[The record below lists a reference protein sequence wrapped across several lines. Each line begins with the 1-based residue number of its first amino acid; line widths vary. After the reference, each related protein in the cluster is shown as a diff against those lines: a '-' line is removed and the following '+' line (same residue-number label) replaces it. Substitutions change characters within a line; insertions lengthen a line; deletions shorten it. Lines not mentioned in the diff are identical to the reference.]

1 MEVMMKLH
9 HLISLVV
16 IVLLLAACSP
26 ATPTLAPVE
35 PTGSTLNL
43 PAVND
48 NYPAPGAE
56 PAQSSYPA
64 PVEAAAQPGYPASGE
79 SDNLPA
85 ACKVEGMLTYSD
97 ADSRFCFAYPANFSL
112 DTSGEGLPTLLGP
125 ALDQAAQPLRARLT
139 IFSNPLAD
147 GQNLKSLI
155 EGYLAKYGQ
164 SSSSVVIQQNDL
176 QIGGE
181 PAGSLEPVPGEPG
194 SIDYLMVHG
203 GEVITL
209 RFEPDVTKYPL
220 ARPDREALIDIVLK
234 SFSYLK

>member
-1 MEVMMKLH
+1 MKLH
-9 HLISLVV
+9 HWISLLVV
-16 IVLLLAACSP
+16 TLLLAACST
-26 ATPTLAPVE
+26 ATPTLAPAE
-35 PTGSTLNL
+35 PTNSTVNL

-48 NYPAPGAE
+48 NYPAPGAKA
-56 PAQSSYPA
+56 AQSGYPA
-64 PVEAAAQPGYPASGE
+64 PAEATAQPGYPAPGA
-79 SDNLPA
+79 SDLLPA
-85 ACKVEGMLTYSD
+85 ACKVDGMLAYTD
-97 ADSRFCFAYPANFSL
+97 ADGRFCFAYPANFSL
-112 DTSGEGLPTLLGP
+112 DTSGEGYPTLLGP

-139 IFSNPLAD
+139 IFSTPLAD
-147 GQNLKSLI
+147 GQDLKSVL
-155 EGYLAKYGQ
+155 EGYLAKFGQ
-164 SSSSVVIQQNDL
+164 SSANVAIQQKDL

-209 RFEPDVTKYPL
+209 RFEPNVKTYPL

>member
-1 MEVMMKLH
+1 MKLC
-9 HLISLVV
+9 HLILIAV
-16 IVLLLAACSP
+16 IVFLLAACSP

-35 PTGSTLNL
+35 PTGSSINL
-43 PAVND
+43 PAINGK
-48 NYPAPGAE
+48 YPAPGAE
-56 PAQSSYPA
+56 PAQSGYPA
-64 PVEAAAQPGYPASGE
+64 PVEAAAQPGYPAPGA

-85 ACKVEGMLTYSD
+85 ACKVDGMVTYSD
-97 ADSRFCFAYPANFSL
+97 ADGRFCFAYPANFSL
-112 DTSGEGLPTLLGP
+112 DTSGEGYPTLLGP
-125 ALDQAAQPLRARLT
+125 ALDQAAQPLHARLT
-139 IFSNPLAD
+139 IFSSPLAD
-147 GQNLKSLI
+147 GQDLKSVI

-164 SSSSVVIQQNDL
+164 SSSSVAIQQNDL

-209 RFEPDVTKYPL
+209 RFEPNVETYPM

>member
-1 MEVMMKLH
+1 MKFH
-9 HLISLVV
+9 YWISLVV

-26 ATPTLAPVE
+26 ATPTQAPVE
-35 PTGSTLNL
+35 PTGSTVNL
-43 PAVND
+43 PAINGKYPAPGTD
-48 NYPAPGAE
+48 PAQASYPAPAEAAAQSNYPAP
-56 PAQSSYPA
+56 
-64 PVEAAAQPGYPASGE
+64 GE

-85 ACKVEGMLTYSD
+85 ACKVDGMLTYSD
-97 ADSRFCFAYPANFSL
+97 ADGRFCFAYPANFSL
-112 DTSGEGLPTLLGP
+112 DTSGEGNPTLVGP
-125 ALDQAAQPLRARLT
+125 ALDLAAQPLRASMT
-139 IFSNPLAD
+139 IFTTPLAE
-147 GQNLKSLI
+147 GQDLKSII

-209 RFEPDVTKYPL
+209 RFEPNIETYPA

>member
-1 MEVMMKLH
+1 MKLR
-9 HLISLVV
+9 HLILIAV
-16 IVLLLAACSP
+16 IVVLLAACSP

-35 PTGSTLNL
+35 PTCSSVNL
-43 PAVND
+43 PAVTD
-48 NYPAPGAE
+48 NYPAPGDKT
-56 PAQSSYPA
+56 AQSSYPA
-64 PVEAAAQPGYPASGE
+64 PVEAAAQPGYPAPGG

-85 ACKVEGMLTYSD
+85 ACKVDGMLTYSD
-97 ADSRFCFAYPANFSL
+97 ADGRFCFAYPANFSL

-125 ALDQAAQPLRARLT
+125 ALDQAAQPLRARMT
-139 IFSNPLAD
+139 IFSTPLAD
-147 GQNLKSLI
+147 GQDLKSVI
-155 EGYLAKYGQ
+155 EGFLAKYGQ
-164 SSSSVVIQQNDL
+164 SSSSIVIQQNEL

-181 PAGSLEPVPGEPG
+181 PAGSLEPVPGDPG

-209 RFEPDVTKYPL
+209 RFEPNVETYPL

>member
-1 MEVMMKLH
+1 MEVIMKLH
-9 HLISLVV
+9 HWISLLV
-16 IVLLLAACSP
+16 IVAVLAACSP
-26 ATPTLAPVE
+26 ATPTLAPTE
-35 PTGSTLNL
+35 PTGSTVNL

-48 NYPAPGAE
+48 NYPAPG
-56 PAQSSYPA
+56 PKTAQSSYPA
-64 PVEAAAQPGYPASGE
+64 PLDATAQPDYPAPGG
-79 SDNLPA
+79 SDVLPA
-85 ACKVEGMLTYSD
+85 ACKVDGMLTYSD
-97 ADSRFCFAYPANFSL
+97 ADGRFCFTYPANFSL
-112 DTSGEGLPTLLGP
+112 DTSGEGYPTLLGP

-139 IFSNPLAD
+139 IFSTPLAD
-147 GQNLKSLI
+147 GQDLKSIL

-164 SSSSVVIQQNDL
+164 SSSSIVIQQKDL

-181 PAGSLEPVPGEPG
+181 PAGSLEPVPGQAG

-209 RFEPDVTKYPL
+209 RFEPNVDTYPA